1 MHVNLP
7 EKRYYSIGEIAKA
20 FNVNTSLLRFWEK
33 EFREI
38 QPKKK
43 QGGARKYTPEDVTT
57 IQKIYHLLKEKG
69 LTIEG
74 AKKQL
79 ELKNLSK
86 EGNLVVIQ
94 KLEQLKSDLEL
105 LLENL

>member
-1 MHVNLP
+1 MHINLP

-20 FNVNTSLLRFWEK
+20 FDVNTSLLRFWEK
-33 EFREI
+33 EFKEI

-43 QGGARKYTPEDVTT
+43 QGGARKYTFEDVTI
-57 IQKIYHLLKEKG
+57 IQKVYHLLKEKG

-79 ELKNLSK
+79 KRKNLSK
-86 EGNLVVIQ
+86 DGNLAVIQ
-94 KLEQLKSDLEL
+94 KLEQLKSNLEQL
-105 LLENL
+105 RENL